1 MHYSFV
7 VGRILIPLTI
17 IIILF
22 VFLPYLGI
30 KIFAFAKDN
39 ISKSSGP
46 FRSSQSNNGRI
57 IVAFSSSP
65 LSPSSSTTRH
75 DGILA
80 IGNTTENVSFV
91 GEVNTSDLTRPQFK
105 PFVDTS
111 SNESYLTKDY
121 AAYKAAKNQS
131 ELIRPSTRV
140 FKVHLPS
147 SSFNSSSLPIIESRF
162 GRQQG
167 NNSGA
172 IHSATNHQEN
182 FTIVNHKT
190 HYDDPT
196 ATAASQ
202 INQSN
207 RSLTGFE
214 GLSQNCCSPPDVQ
227 VAADAGGPSNY
238 TVEMV
243 NLDGAIYTKSGT
255 LVKAFGLD
263 QFFNPSGNSFS
274 KSNDDDLTDP
284 LLLFDNSS
292 GRWFASISDTSTQ
305 SIRIAVSKTND
316 PTGVWKI
323 YDFPIESSQPD
334 NCSDQPFIGVS
345 KDKFVIAV
353 DNWSNNCN
361 WYSNN
366 RPPEF
371 RGAQLTIADKSDLIN
386 GANSI
391 RSMQSKSDISYFSLH
406 PVSILSPTSEQLLIV
421 SVGNFNYNKIQ
432 LFYIDGPISNLHIR
446 IAMSDLIQTT
456 RVPPDGVQ
464 HAPKTTTTNLRTN
477 DNDQQQC
484 CNNSNSGNSS
494 SEHII
499 KEPKI
504 STGDAAIQTVAW
516 YQGKLWT
523 AFNDGCFPNG
533 DVKSRSCIRFIQLDT
548 TTNNNNKARV
558 IQDFDVAAV
567 GSSLYYPA
575 LSTDGAG
582 NLGVIFGYSSQ
593 SVYPS
598 LLVSMRLAK
607 DIFNTIEQPQI
618 LKLGTE
624 NELSNRYGDYFGAF
638 TDPSSSKDSTTIWV
652 AGQYHA
658 VKTWSSYIGRLH
670 IH

>member
-1 MHYSFV
+1 MLHSFV
-7 VGRILIPLTI
+7 VGRILILLI
-17 IIILF
+17 VVILF
-22 VFLPYLGI
+22 VFLPYFGI

-39 ISKSSGP
+39 ISKSSVP
-46 FRSSQSNNGRI
+46 FRSSQSNNGRN
-57 IVAFSSSP
+57 IVALSSSF
-65 LSPSSSTTRH
+65 SPSSSTHH

-274 KSNDDDLTDP
+274 KSNDDD
-284 LLLFDNSS
+284 
-292 GRWFASISDTSTQ
+292 
-305 SIRIAVSKTND
+305 

-446 IAMSDLIQTT
+446 VATSDLIQTT

-607 DIFNTIEQPQI
+607 DILNTIEQPQI

-638 TDPSSSKDSTTIWV
+638 TDPSSSKDSTTTIWV